1 MLSKMFKLC
10 QPFDG
15 TKKTNIATLVE
26 NLLGNFETIVQ
37 YNKGE
42 EGRMVFTLLS
52 EIMSL
57 NFRQEDRQ
65 VEQRH
70 HPDSV
75 RHDDRHHAGLGAAQ
89 VRRGERLE
97 SGDRGGRLS
106 GC

>member
-42 EGRMVFTLLS
+42 KVRMVFTTSSFFTLLS
-52 EIMSL
+52 EIMSMTC
-57 NFRQEDRQ
+57 RQEDGQ

-75 RHDDRHHAGLGAAQ
+75 RHDDRHHAGLRAAQ
-89 VRRGERLE
+89 VRRSERLE
-97 SGDRGGRLS
+97 SGD
-106 GC
+106 

>member
-42 EGRMVFTLLS
+42 KVRMVLTLLS
-52 EIMSL
+52 EIM
-57 NFRQEDRQ
+57 
-65 VEQRH
+65 
-70 HPDSV
+70 PMP
-75 RHDDRHHAGLGAAQ
+75 
-89 VRRGERLE
+89 
-97 SGDRGGRLS
+97 
-106 GC
+106 